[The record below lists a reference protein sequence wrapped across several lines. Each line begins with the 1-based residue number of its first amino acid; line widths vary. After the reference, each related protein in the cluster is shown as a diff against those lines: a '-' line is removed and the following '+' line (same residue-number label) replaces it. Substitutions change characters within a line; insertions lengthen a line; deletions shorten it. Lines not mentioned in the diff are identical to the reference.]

1 MLDLQQIGQQGP
13 EGHEGHD
20 IAQGVIVKVD
30 LALSIDQFP
39 GILHEDQ
46 VNIAERPRPVKI
58 QFPGE
63 IWGPEGRQHQHQ
75 EKVKDEK
82 PEAEFWPEPA
92 PFTDSQK
99 PDNPDQGKEQEVKNS
114 FVQALQ
120 G

>member
-1 MLDLQQIGQQGP
+1 M
-13 EGHEGHD
+13 E
-20 IAQGVIVKVD
+20 
-30 LALSIDQFP
+30 
-39 GILHEDQ
+39 
-46 VNIAERPRPVKI
+46 I
-58 QFPGE
+58 QFPRE
-63 IWGPEGRQHQHQ
+63 VEWPEGRQHQHQ
-75 EKVKDEK
+75 EKVKDEE